1 MTTKSKKSVKPS
13 TVFDY
18 KTIKTFEDACKKLD
32 IDSTKLPETAGILEE
47 FAKPIIAAY
56 KLMIIYKAIND
67 GWKPDWSNWD
77 QYQYYPLFEVLSSGF
92 GFSGTLC
99 LFDFTYS
106 TVGSRLCT
114 DTSQKAIYIGE
125 QFAAEYK
132 DYFLFSE

>member
-32 IDSTKLPETAGILEE
+32 IDPTKLPETSEILEE

-67 GWKPDWSNWD
+67 GWKPDWSNSD
-77 QYQYYPLFEVLSSGF
+77 QYKYYPYFWVLSSGF
-92 GFSGTLC
+92 GFSVTAYRCVGTS
-99 LFDFTYS
+99 S
-106 TVGSRLCT
+106 TVGSRLCFESAEKAAHAGRT
-114 DTSQKAIYIGE
+114 FLKLFEDFITAIY
-125 QFAAEYK
+125 
-132 DYFLFSE
+132 